1 MSAATTL
8 KSPTRVYGHKQSS
21 SRSSRPSTTPR
32 SPPGSTSVADSATA
46 HHSSQ
51 NWILPDY
58 GASGNA
64 PASPRP
70 LPPEANV
77 NLDAFR
83 MQSEKGS
90 DRFHLG
96 PGLSHLPG
104 VSSAS
109 ATASPGH
116 ISPSSQHHQQPSGAR
131 TNPAL
136 SIPRSESPVSM
147 LPRHNVRHHES
158 TRLRRSDTLPPSPQ
172 DHEPHLVGPSA
183 VADLLRQSARVLI
196 LDLRVYQ
203 QYAGSRIQG
212 GLNLCIPTTLLKRPS
227 FTLRRLAETFSRAAD
242 RERFERWR
250 EHDYIVVYDA
260 CSTQAKEAVTCFN
273 VLKKFTAEGWGKPS
287 LVIKGGFHA
296 FARFAPDLVDSGP
309 INSGAP
315 TADRALSIAPPDRHA
330 LAVAGGCTMPSAEC
344 VANPFFGNIRQ
355 NMDLLDGVGQM
366 PINKPRSLTER
377 GEKTLPAWLRAASR
391 ASDHGKTV
399 SDRFLAIEKLEQ
411 KRMRNALSTKV
422 AYGSPAAPQSPP
434 RVQVAG
440 IEKGSKNRYNNIFPY
455 DHCRVRLQGVPRGDC
470 DYINASHVKAEYSNR
485 RYIATQ
491 APIPSTFN
499 DFWRV
504 VWEQQVS
511 VIVMLTAESEGGLL
525 KSHPYWTTGEYGSL
539 KATLI
544 SERQVSL
551 EPRPSLKNPVP
562 TARPSLG
569 QRRATAGNFIS
580 SADRDGEQAP
590 VQSPGPGPAS
600 VTLRTLRLS
609 HPAGSPPREVVQVQ
623 YAQWPDFGAPTSPSV
638 LLALIELVNK
648 CVRNQRSSS
657 EPGPRQETPILV
669 HCSAGCGRTGTYCTI
684 DSVIDML
691 KTQRLAHA
699 QRHQADSDT
708 MHVDHAAWIERDDE
722 DLIAKTV
729 EDFRHQRLSMV
740 QNLRQFVLCYETV
753 LLWLVNQLPDTNKA
767 DKIREMRKS
776 YQA

>member
-8 KSPTRVYGHKQSS
+8 KSPTRAYGHKPSC

-32 SPPGSTSVADSATA
+32 SPPVPPSAARDSATA
-46 HHSSQ
+46 NHSSQ

-58 GASGNA
+58 GAPSA
-64 PASPRP
+64 VPSSPRQI
-70 LPPEANV
+70 PPEANI

-90 DRFHLG
+90 GRFHLG
-96 PGLSHLPG
+96 PSLSHL
-104 VSSAS
+104 SRLTSAS
-109 ATASPGH
+109 ATATTGH
-116 ISPSSQHHQQPSGAR
+116 VSPSSQGQQQSASS
-131 TNPAL
+131 TNPPL
-136 SIPRSESPVSM
+136 DIPRSESPVSM
-147 LPRHNVRHHES
+147 LPIHNMRHYES
-158 TRLRRSDTLPPSPQ
+158 ARLSLP
-172 DHEPHLVGPSA
+172 DHDPHLVGPSA
-183 VADLLRQSARVLI
+183 ITDLLRQPARVLV

-203 QYAGSRIQG
+203 QYAGSRIRG
-212 GLNLCIPTTLLKRPS
+212 ALNLCIPTTLLKRPS

-250 EHDYIVVYDA
+250 EHDYIVVYDG

-296 FARFAPDLVDSGP
+296 FARLAPDLVDSGP

-315 TADRALSIAPPDRHA
+315 AADKALSISPPNRHV
-330 LAVAGGCTMPSAEC
+330 LAVAGGCTMPTAEC

-366 PINKPRSLTER
+366 PINKPRNLTER
-377 GEKTLPAWLRAASR
+377 AEKTLPAWLRAAAK
-391 ASDHGKTV
+391 ASDHGKMV

-411 KRMRNALSTKV
+411 KRMRSALSTKV
-422 AYGSPAAPQSPP
+422 AFGSPATPQSP

-455 DHCRVRLQGVPRGDC
+455 DHCRVRLQGVARGDC

-485 RYIATQ
+485 HYIATQ

-525 KSHPYWTTGEYGSL
+525 KSHPYWKTGDYGPL
-539 KATLI
+539 RATLI

-551 EPRPSLKNPVP
+551 EPRPSLKNPVS
-562 TARPSLG
+562 TTRPSLG
-569 QRRATAGNFIS
+569 QRRATAGNFIGS
-580 SADRDGEQAP
+580 DKDAEQTP
-590 VQSPGPGPAS
+590 LQSPGHGTAS
-600 VTLRTLRLS
+600 AIVRTLRLS
-609 HPAGSPPREVVQVQ
+609 PSATGSPAREVVQLQ
-623 YAQWPDFGAPTSPSV
+623 YAQWPDFGAPTSPSI

-648 CVRNQRSSS
+648 CVRGQLSSA
-657 EPGPRQETPILV
+657 EPSPRQDTPILV

-699 QRHQADSDT
+699 QPQQSNSDA
-708 MHVDHAAWIERDDE
+708 MQVDHAAWIERDDE

-753 LLWLVNQLPDTNKA
+753 LLWLVNQLPDSNKA
-767 DKIREMRKS
+767 DKFREMRKS
-776 YQA
+776 YQS